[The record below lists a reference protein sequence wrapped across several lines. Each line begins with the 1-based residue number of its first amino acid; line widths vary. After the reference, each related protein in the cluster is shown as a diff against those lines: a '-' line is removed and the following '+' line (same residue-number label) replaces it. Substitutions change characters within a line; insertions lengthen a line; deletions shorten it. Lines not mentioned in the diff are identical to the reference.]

1 MKNFFL
7 VIVISLIS
15 ISYSM
20 ADDINEFE
28 ISGMSI
34 GDSALNHFSESDLRD
49 KRFMYEDKKY
59 VAISKL
65 LNTGAYEGASV
76 EVEANDKNLIIKA
89 MNGKILFDN
98 KNFEDCYKIEKKI
111 VNELKVI
118 FKNNAKYN
126 DWGKSPHP
134 GDKSGNS
141 IGSHHQFD
149 MNDGSGFIMVE
160 CMDWSVESGYTDNLK
175 VSIITD
181 EFNDWLTEV
190 YK

>member
-1 MKNFFL
+1 
-7 VIVISLIS
+7 
-15 ISYSM
+15 
-20 ADDINEFE
+20 
-28 ISGMSI
+28 
-34 GDSALNHFSESDLRD
+34 
-49 KRFMYEDKKY
+49 MYEDKKY

-76 EVEANDKNLIIKA
+76 ESRANDKNLIIKA

-98 KNFEDCYKIEKKI
+98 KNFEDCYKKKI

-126 DWGKSPHP
+126 DWEKSPHP

-141 IGSHHQFD
+141 IGSYHQFD